1 VLESKCPDRTKPE
14 FSFEL
19 TSKAAHKNYL
29 VPKNK
34 YNLDLKAALDGNSSS
49 PLGYGS
55 EFKDP
60 KTLEPLFNFHPFWH
74 FWPRLKSILENGF
87 NWRDCQI

>member
-1 VLESKCPDRTKPE
+1 MLESKCPDRTKPE
-14 FSFEL
+14 FSFEH
-19 TSKAAHKNYL
+19 TSEAAHMNYL
-29 VPKNK
+29 VLKNK

-60 KTLEPLFNFHPFWH
+60 KILEPFFKFHPFW
-74 FWPRLKSILENGF
+74 P
-87 NWRDCQI
+87 